1 MNKILPVII
10 MLGLTACSASPEDQL
25 KECAVNINKLM
36 FKEFSGGMSEKQL
49 AEANLQM
56 EKLENMSLDEMKSDR
71 SMGMSIKACMQNQK
85 ENPDKF
91 QKILDAY

>member
-1 MNKILPVII
+1 MNKILPVIMI
-10 MLGLTACSASPEDQL
+10 LGLTACSASPEDQL